1 VRVVELDCD
10 TTATMMKHLIDL
22 LGLDLL
28 RAQR

>member
-10 TTATMMKHLIDL
+10 TTATMMKRLIDL